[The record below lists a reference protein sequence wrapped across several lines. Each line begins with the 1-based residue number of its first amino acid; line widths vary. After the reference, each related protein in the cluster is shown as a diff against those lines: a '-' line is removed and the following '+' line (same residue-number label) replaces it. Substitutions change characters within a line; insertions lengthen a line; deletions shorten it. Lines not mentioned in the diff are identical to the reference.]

1 MPVDRAGGITWKFK
15 NVLLGVER
23 QTGNNAVKLC
33 VQTILTS
40 QRADTYYGTTLMA
53 GYTMAR
59 ILTILTVSMLCLC
72 VTMQV
77 LGAPITLWAP
87 QLSVDVLGA
96 SIPPS
101 PPMIHTSLTN
111 TCLPGRGDTLRSP
124 LLARNAFHPP
134 CRLLAFPN

>member
-1 MPVDRAGGITWKFK
+1 M
-15 NVLLGVER
+15 
-23 QTGNNAVKLC
+23 
-33 VQTILTS
+33 S
-40 QRADTYYGTTLMA
+40 
-53 GYTMAR
+53 GYTMVR

-96 SIPPS
+96 SILEGASIPPS
-101 PPMIHTSLTN
+101 PPIIHTSLTN